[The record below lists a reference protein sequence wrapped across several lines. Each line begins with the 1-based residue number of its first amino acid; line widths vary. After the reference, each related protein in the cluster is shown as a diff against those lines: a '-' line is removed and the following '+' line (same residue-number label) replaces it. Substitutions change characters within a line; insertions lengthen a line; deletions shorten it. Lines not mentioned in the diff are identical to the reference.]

1 MSSPSPDPRRAR
13 VLELLAS
20 VAPDVD
26 TAQLRDAVEF
36 REQFDFDS
44 MDVFNFAAALH
55 AEFGLDIP
63 ERDYR
68 QLLRLDRCLAYLD
81 AHGIGTVARPRAT

>member
-1 MSSPSPDPRRAR
+1 MAAGVGDAALRMR
-13 VLELLAS
+13 VLELLTS
-20 VAPDVD
+20 VAPDID
-26 TAQLRDAVEF
+26 TQALRPELEF

-55 AEFGLDIP
+55 AEFGVDIP

-68 QLLRLDRCLAYLD
+68 QLLGLDKCLDYLRRRLPA
-81 AHGIGTVARPRAT
+81 ASGP

>member
-1 MSSPSPDPRRAR
+1 MPAPASAVELRSRI
-13 VLELLAS
+13 LELLAG

-26 TAQLRDAVEF
+26 IQAVRPELEF

-55 AEFGLDIP
+55 AEFGVDIP

-68 QLLRLDRCLAYLD
+68 QLLSLDRCAAYLRRQLGD
-81 AHGIGTVARPRAT
+81 GKRAQ

>member
-1 MSSPSPDPRRAR
+1 M
-13 VLELLAS
+13 LELLAG

-26 TAQLRDAVEF
+26 PASVHADVEF

-44 MDVFNFAAALH
+44 MDLFNFAAALH
-55 AEFGLDIP
+55 VEFGLDIP

-68 QLLRLDRCLAYLD
+68 QLLQLDRCLAYL
-81 AHGIGTVARPRAT
+81 AGQLGAAAGPGGA